1 MILFWLICAAMILIA
16 LAFVLPP
23 ALQRSEE
30 SKRETDDER
39 KNANIAVYRSQLSE
53 LEADCRNGIISQE
66 QYAQDRDE
74 IERRLLEDISTT
86 KKPAPAPMSVLNRA
100 LLFVLI
106 DLLVAMLCYFGVKS
120 FTLTLVAL
128 INLLV
133 PIVYYFRF
141 KNTTPS
147 PVSERSTAFVL
158 GIGLPLV
165 TIIFYLGVG
174 SPKSMT
180 EPRGAASPFSAGA
193 PQERTQEQIQANVE
207 KLAKRLES
215 NPSDAQGWTMLARS
229 YSSMERYGDAAG
241 AYAKATELKPK
252 DADLLTEYA
261 FVTAMANGR
270 SLEGKPMELIQQA
283 LKAEPENAKALQ
295 LAGSA
300 AFQSKDYK
308 KAIDY
313 WQRVLKQVPAESEA
327 GREIAARIDEAKQLA
342 AGDTK

>member
-1 MILFWLICAAMILIA
+1 MILFWLICAALILVA

-39 KNANIAVYRSQLSE
+39 KKANIAIYRDQLSE
-53 LEADCRNGIISQE
+53 LEADVRNGIVSEQ

-74 IERRLLEDISTT
+74 IERRLLEDVATTDT
-86 KKPAPAPMSVLNRA
+86 KK
-100 LLFVLI
+100 
-106 DLLVAMLCYFGVKS
+106 
-120 FTLTLVAL
+120 TLA
-128 INLLV
+128 
-133 PIVYYFRF
+133 
-141 KNTTPS
+141 S
-147 PVSERSTAFVL
+147 PVFARNTAYVF

-165 TIIFYLGVG
+165 AIIFYLFVG
-174 SPKSMT
+174 SPQSIG
-180 EPRGAASPFSAGA
+180 ESPERASQAGPVA
-193 PQERTQEQIQANVE
+193 PPERTQAQIAANVE

-215 NPSDAQGWTMLARS
+215 NPSDPQGWTMLARS
-229 YSSMERYGDAAG
+229 YSSMERYGEAAG
-241 AYAKATELKPK
+241 AYAKATELKPN

-300 AFQSKDYK
+300 AFQAKDYK
-308 KAIDY
+308 KAVDY

-327 GREIAARIDEAKQLA
+327 GREITARINEAKTLA
-342 AGDTK
+342 ASPGK